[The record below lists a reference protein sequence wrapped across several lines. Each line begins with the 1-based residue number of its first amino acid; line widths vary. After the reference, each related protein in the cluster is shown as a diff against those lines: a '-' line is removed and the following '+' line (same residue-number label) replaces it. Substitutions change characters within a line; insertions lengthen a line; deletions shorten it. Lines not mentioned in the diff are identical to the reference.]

1 MKIIGQRI
9 GFNRSKTKSKST
21 ALIKNGK
28 ILEKFERNLI
38 ASEKP
43 DHKKNMA
50 VFEAMYKEYRKFARN
65 DEDSLAGIENVI

>member
-43 DHKKNMA
+43 DHKK
-50 VFEAMYKEYRKFARN
+50 EYGRFR
-65 DEDSLAGIENVI
+65 GYV